1 MLRRDDNRGF
11 LPYERFE
18 GDIVPRMKTRR
29 AARRF
34 CSIWWLR
41 AVRRKAIAYLGI
53 PTILLV
59 LLLLLRFLF
68 PPLGVAPLGT
78 VILVATVALFG
89 LDALA
94 ALVIAVL
101 FSVCSD
107 TRKLP
112 TRIEL
117 ATDYVRGLM
126 AATYRHYRPA
136 LRASRY
142 APDIVWDARSYA
154 ASFTLTVSD
163 LRLLA
168 VADETRKSEKKED
181 KKGRKKTEADK
192 KEIRRKP
199 LGYRAQRAAFLA
211 AGEEIRMRYD
221 NFLRYI
227 VNAEDYE
234 CERYLAMRKN
244 MRVVIEKWYHRHIG
258 NYASVHRELIEQ
270 NISLVMQRVTDERE
284 KFERTGG
291 TATYLQLLSET
302 AYYHNPEKDGERE
315 LIPSKKKY
323 KTFCTVVRRLEKFN
337 TRGMAMPGK
346 RSLLDDY
353 KMLIDAY
360 EDYVKQYTLVGCRT
374 LEIER
379 FRKRYDE
386 VLKDVTRCFYCRTPF
401 HKRYRQVCP
410 RCEHFLCPVCGACY
424 CNKFIYHFFSFETP
438 GES

>member
-1 MLRRDDNRGF
+1 L
-11 LPYERFE
+11 
-18 GDIVPRMKTRR
+18 
-29 AARRF
+29 
-34 CSIWWLR
+34 
-41 AVRRKAIAYLGI
+41 
-53 PTILLV
+53 
-59 LLLLLRFLF
+59 
-68 PPLGVAPLGT
+68 PPLGAAPLGT
-78 VILVATVALFG
+78 VILVATVAMLG
-89 LDALA
+89 VDALA
-94 ALVIAVL
+94 ALVLSIL
-101 FSVCSD
+101 FSVRAG
-107 TRKLP
+107 TRELP

-117 ATDYVRGLM
+117 ATEYVRGLM
-126 AATYRHYRPA
+126 ADTYRHYRPA
-136 LRASRY
+136 LKASRY
-142 APDIVWDARSYA
+142 APDIVWDVRGYA
-154 ASFTLTVSD
+154 ATFTLTVSD

-168 VADETRKSEKKED
+168 VCDETKKSGKKKED
-181 KKGRKKTEADK
+181 KKERKKNKEAGQ
-192 KEIRRKP
+192 EIRRKP
-199 LGYRAQRAAFLA
+199 HGYRAQREAFLA
-211 AGEEIRMRYD
+211 AGEQIRMRYD

-258 NYASVHRELIEQ
+258 SYASVHRRLIER

-284 KFERTGG
+284 EFERTGG

-302 AYYHNPEKDGERE
+302 AFYHNPEKDGVRE
-315 LIPSKKKY
+315 LIPNKNKY

-337 TRGMAMPGK
+337 TRGMAMPGR

-379 FRKRYDE
+379 YRKRHDE
-386 VLKDVTRCFYCRTPF
+386 VLKDVTRCFHCHTPF